1 MLALDGF
8 AIISILAS
16 GLPISLI
23 ILAIVAAS
31 GRYEADP
38 GGRRPYAIYMELT
51 SFATLFAAL
60 FATGFLLSAIVQ
72 LALPEHAVSDAFGG
86 ALDPDKDHAREAL
99 LAGIIALASAAVF
112 LFHRSRLRELEAEPG
127 FVDGPARRSYQS
139 YLYAVCFVAVVTL
152 LVAGA
157 GALYGLARV
166 IVPGT
171 TGFEVARNVERD
183 GGITQLVAN
192 GVLALAA
199 YDIFA
204 IHWRHAGR
212 LRPPIEPAW
221 SPPEPVSGP

>member
-23 ILAIVAAS
+23 ILAIVATS
-31 GRYEADP
+31 GRWEADP
-38 GGRRPYAIYMELT
+38 GGRRPYAIYLELT
-51 SFATLFAAL
+51 SFVSLFAVL
-60 FATGFLLSAIVQ
+60 FASGFLLSAIVQ
-72 LALPEHAVSDAFGG
+72 LALPEHAASDPFGAAF
-86 ALDPDKDHAREAL
+86 DPDKDHAREAL

-112 LFHRSRLRELEAEPG
+112 LFHRWRLRELEAEPG
-127 FVDGPARRSYQS
+127 FVEGPARRSYQS

-171 TGFEVARNVERD
+171 TGFEVARDVERD

-192 GVLALAA
+192 VVLALAA

-204 IHWRHAGR
+204 IHWRRAAR
-212 LRPPIEPAW
+212 LRPAVAQA
-221 SPPEPVSGP
+221 SAPPEPVTGP